1 MRSKLCFVLALFA
14 AIISFVWRKVSLQ
27 ILLGMPRSED
37 IGTDKF
43 ASKRIMILFAVRL
56 FQYGGMANF
65 YDSHKTSIFS
75 YTQQLT
81 YYSNR

>member
-14 AIISFVWRKVSLQ
+14 AIISFVWRKVSFQ

-43 ASKRIMILFAVRL
+43 APKRIIILFAVRL
-56 FQYGGMANF
+56 FQYDGMADF

-75 YTQQLT
+75 YTQQST

>member
-27 ILLGMPRSED
+27 ILLGMQRSED

-43 ASKRIMILFAVRL
+43 ALKRIIILFAVRL
-56 FQYGGMANF
+56 LQYGGMAGF

-75 YTQQLT
+75 YTQQST
-81 YYSNR
+81 YYSN

>member
-43 ASKRIMILFAVRL
+43 APKRIIILFAVRL
-56 FQYGGMANF
+56 FQYGGMAGVC
-65 YDSHKTSIFS
+65 DTHRISIFS
-75 YTQQLT
+75 AAQQSI
-81 YYSNR
+81 YYSN

>member
-27 ILLGMPRSED
+27 ILLGMPRSGD

-43 ASKRIMILFAVRL
+43 AHKRIMILFVVRL
-56 FQYGGMANF
+56 FQYGGVAGVC
-65 YDSHKTSIFS
+65 DTHKISIFS
-75 YTQQLT
+75 VAQQSI